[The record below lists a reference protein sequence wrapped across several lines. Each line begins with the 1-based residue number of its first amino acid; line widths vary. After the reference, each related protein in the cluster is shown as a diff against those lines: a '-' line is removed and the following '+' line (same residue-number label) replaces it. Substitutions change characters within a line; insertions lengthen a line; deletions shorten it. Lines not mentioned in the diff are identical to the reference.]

1 MKNKKTY
8 ISLLIIAAV
17 TIICVAIFNYYH
29 ERIALFKYVMSIPTF
44 HNCYPRGID
53 YVENEDRLYFYLVG
67 YYQKPSCQEAK
78 LEGYDSVYVSK
89 IISNFDFRKYDYIIS
104 YMKKISTLKHS
115 PYLTKNQDNLYD
127 IDERIPLIAE
137 YEKGTYD
144 SLFIYRIE
152 KNTEYRAPGP

>member
-1 MKNKKTY
+1 
-8 ISLLIIAAV
+8 
-17 TIICVAIFNYYH
+17 
-29 ERIALFKYVMSIPTF
+29 
-44 HNCYPRGID
+44 
-53 YVENEDRLYFYLVG
+53 
-67 YYQKPSCQEAK
+67 
-78 LEGYDSVYVSK
+78 
-89 IISNFDFRKYDYIIS
+89 
-104 YMKKISTLKHS
+104 MKKISTLKHS